1 MGWVVVVEP
10 SLLEV
15 RKEFMRE
22 LADGKA
28 LVSLDHVIIQLSP
41 IISEANEMN
50 RRPLSCSL

>member
-22 LADGKA
+22 LADGKSA
-28 LVSLDHVIIQLSP
+28 S
-41 IISEANEMN
+41 
-50 RRPLSCSL
+50 